1 MQLARFY
8 TALLFLISSFSLFA
22 SASPVATD
30 LMVRGGSCG
39 CGGDVVDALLD
50 LQIKV
55 NADVKLL
62 DGVTDCSKGIDAL
75 IADINA
81 SAKVIAGLDVSAGF
95 LDADLSLCVSICV
108 QIILAILAGCLKYSI
123 VIILTV
129 VAKLDL
135 AICALINACISLN
148 AGFLA
153 KIDLNADLLAAIPN
167 LTLCGFV
174 NLLALLK
181 L

>member
-30 LMVRGGSCG
+30 LMVRAQG
-39 CGGDVVDALLD
+39 CGTDVVNALLD
-50 LQIKV
+50 LQVKV

-62 DGVTDCSKGIDAL
+62 DGVTPCSKGIDAL
-75 IADINA
+75 VADITA
-81 SAKVIAGLDVSAGF
+81 SANIIANLDVSAGF
-95 LDADLSLCVSICV
+95 LDADLSLCVTICV

-123 VIILTV
+123 LIILTV

-135 AICALINACISLN
+135 ALCALINACVKVN
-148 AGFLA
+148 ADFIL
-153 KIDLNADLLAAIPN
+153 KLDLNASLLAAIPN

-174 NLLALLK
+174 NVLALLG